1 MKHTS
6 KETVML
12 AVYIEYQKDLPQM
25 KNINHTALNMDK
37 DVFNTALDKLSNE
50 RYITGVSVFS
60 ADSEKF
66 YSVNTENI
74 KPTPEGLLYAE
85 KYFGIQKYD
94 TAAEKIEYIIKKCG
108 AFGLSALKLF
118 AVSAMEHLFDIY

>member
-1 MKHTS
+1 MKLTS

-50 RYITGVSVFS
+50 RYIT
-60 ADSEKF
+60 
-66 YSVNTENI
+66 TENI
-74 KPTPEGLLYAE
+74 KPTPEGLIYAE
-85 KYFGIQKYD
+85 KYFSIQKYD

-108 AFGLSALKLF
+108 TFGFSALKLF

>member
-1 MKHTS
+1 
-6 KETVML
+6 ML

-50 RYITGVSVFS
+50 RYIT
-60 ADSEKF
+60 
-66 YSVNTENI
+66 TENI

-108 AFGLSALKLF
+108 TFGFSALKLF